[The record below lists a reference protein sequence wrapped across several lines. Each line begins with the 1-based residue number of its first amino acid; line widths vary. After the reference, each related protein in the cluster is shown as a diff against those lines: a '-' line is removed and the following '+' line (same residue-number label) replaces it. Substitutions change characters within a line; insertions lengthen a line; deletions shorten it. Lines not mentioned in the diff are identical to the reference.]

1 MTTPTDKT
9 VEKCSSVDISLKY
22 EFSSE
27 INDGNTTRTDID
39 KSEISSSTRIH
50 RSTSFDQL
58 FLQRT
63 PSFLSI
69 KNREQFMRQN
79 TVDGSNMTI
88 KSEDTITCITELD
101 NEKQV
106 NENLSNSIVPEQKH
120 KTDVKQREDGE
131 NGLSTTG
138 LELTVQEVYE
148 ISGCIECVKAIPVF
162 SSDEIDEGDHIA
174 FAGAIYDHH
183 AIVVAK
189 LADEKFEIIE
199 ATNTFSCVAI
209 GMFLGKKARIGS
221 SVKSFDFAKQNLCVI
236 AYRIR
241 QHSKKDT
248 AERARD
254 IWDGGRKSEAYKYDL
269 FDNNCE
275 HFATYCVTGIQFSI
289 QVTKFRLTARL
300 FLKSGFLGISNEMTR
315 NEKEYENRIICENCF
330 NINKILLDV
339 KLRPIRKAEDV
350 QRGDIIRYSYWNLW
364 HEAVVLS
371 VNNINKSSVT
381 CQIAH
386 YALCGFFSH
395 KTIIEEQLKINFNG
409 KCAVLEYG
417 PPKYNI
423 YDPDTVVE
431 RAKGRV
437 GEQQFVFF
445 SNDSSHFAR
454 WCKLKLE
461 K

>member
-1 MTTPTDKT
+1 MTAPTDKT
-9 VEKCSSVDISLKY
+9 VEKCSSVDIPLKY
-22 EFSSE
+22 ELSSE
-27 INDGNTTRTDID
+27 INDDITTRTDID

-50 RSTSFDQL
+50 RSTSFDQS

-69 KNREQFMRQN
+69 KNREQFMRRQN
-79 TVDGSNMTI
+79 TVDGSDLTI
-88 KSEDTITCITELD
+88 KPEDTITELD

-106 NENLSNSIVPEQKH
+106 NDNLSNIIVSEQKH
-120 KTDVKQREDGE
+120 KTEVTQEDCEG
-131 NGLSTTG
+131 GLSSTD
-138 LELTVQEVYE
+138 LELSVQEVTE

-189 LADEKFEIIE
+189 LEGEKFEIIE
-199 ATNTFSCVAI
+199 ATNTISGVAI

-221 SVKSFDFAKQNLCVI
+221 SVKSFDFAKQNLRVI

-254 IWDGGRKSEAYKYDL
+254 FCDGGRKSEAYKYDL

-275 HFATYCVTGIQFSI
+275 HFATYCVTGRKFSI
-289 QVTKFRLTARL
+289 QVTKFRLTGRL
-300 FLKSGFLGISNEMTR
+300 FLKSGFLGISNEMKR
-315 NEKEYENRIICENCF
+315 NEKEYENGIICKNCF
-330 NINKILLDV
+330 DINKILLDV
-339 KLRPIRKAEDV
+339 KLTQIRNAEDV
-350 QRGDIIRYSYWNLW
+350 KKGDIIRYSYWNLW

-371 VNNINKSSVT
+371 VNNINKSNLT
-381 CQIAH
+381 CNIAH
-386 YALCGFFSH
+386 YAFCGFFSH
-395 KTIIEEQLKINFNG
+395 RKIIEEQLKINFNG
-409 KCAVLEYG
+409 KCAMLEYG
-417 PPKYNI
+417 PPKYHI

-431 RAKGRV
+431 RAKRRV
-437 GEQQFVFF
+437 GGQQFVFF

-461 K
+461 KE